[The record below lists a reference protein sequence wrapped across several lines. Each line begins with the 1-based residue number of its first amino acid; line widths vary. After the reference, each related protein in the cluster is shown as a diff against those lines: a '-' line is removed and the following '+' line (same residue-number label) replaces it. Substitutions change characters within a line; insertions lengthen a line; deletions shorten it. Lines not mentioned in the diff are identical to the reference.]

1 MRPTELLL
9 FQTLWGWRGSFDQAL
24 QRSGATGFDGIEVNL
39 DHPCLETVSSRH
51 LLEALRR
58 FDQALILEI
67 ITGGDYTPSLGD
79 SPDQHLEQ
87 LDRALTRAGP
97 LLPLKINLITG
108 SDSWTDPEQ
117 HDFLAAVLDR
127 LEQVSCPVMLET
139 HRSRSLFNPWRL
151 PFWLQQHPRLRLT
164 ADLSHWCAVSERLM
178 TPDLKPI
185 QAMASHVDHI
195 HARVGHAQGP
205 SVSHPFAPEWAEA
218 LEAHRLC
225 WQLFLDR
232 RGSKADPITI
242 TPEFGPDGYMPTVPF
257 SAEPLADVDAI
268 NVAMTS
274 WLRTT
279 MRL

>member
-1 MRPTELLL
+1 MCPTELLL

-24 QRSGATGFDGIEVNL
+24 QRSGATGFDGIEINL
-39 DHPCLETVSSRH
+39 DHPCLETVSSSD

-67 ITGGDYTPSLGD
+67 ITGGDYTPNLGD

-87 LDRALTRAGP
+87 LDRALNRAGP

-117 HDFLAAVLDR
+117 NDFLEAVLDR